1 MDILN
6 LFDPSLGY
14 LALLT
19 VSFIGSVIPFIPV
32 PFFILLIVMS
42 ADPTF
47 NPHILV
53 FMTAIGSTAGK
64 AIIFY
69 ATYYGRNRLSAESKK
84 RIRPLQRVAARYGWF
99 AAFIAAATPIP
110 DDLVYI
116 PLGLAK
122 YNPILFILSTLT
134 GKAVISEVIVWSSKL
149 GLSPYLQPLL
159 ENKDSLLSIYISAI
173 VLAIIIGLILYYMPK
188 IDWEKYIGK
197 LFPWAINDEDDKE

>member
-19 VSFIGSVIPFIPV
+19 VSFIGSAIPFIPV
-32 PFFILLIVMS
+32 PFFILLTVMS
-42 ADPTF
+42 ADPKF
-47 NPHILV
+47 DPHILV

-69 ATYYGRNRLSAESKK
+69 ATYYGRNRLSAKSKK
-84 RIRPLQRVAARYGWF
+84 RIRPLQRVVARYGWF

-116 PLGLAK
+116 PLGLTK

-134 GKAVISEVIVWSSKL
+134 GKAVISEAIVWSSKL

-159 ENKDSLLSIYISAI
+159 ENKDSLLSVYISAI
-173 VLAIIIGLILYYMPK
+173 ILAIIIGLILYYIPK
-188 IDWEKYIGK
+188 IDWKKYIGR